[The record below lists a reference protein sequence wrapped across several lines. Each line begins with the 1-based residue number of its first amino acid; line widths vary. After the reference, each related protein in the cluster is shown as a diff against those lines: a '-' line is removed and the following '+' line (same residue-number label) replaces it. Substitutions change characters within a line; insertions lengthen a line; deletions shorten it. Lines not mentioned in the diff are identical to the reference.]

1 MREPGKT
8 SVMRERTSRLRAI
21 KSVIKSERIDSQE
34 TLLARLVAEGYSVTQ
49 ATLSRDLKLLKVG
62 KVSDGGDSYYYAL
75 PGEEQR
81 ESEKSLAQDVAR
93 GWVSIAFSHNIAVV
107 KTLAGHASSV
117 AYALDHLVLP
127 AVLGSVAGDDTIL
140 LVLREGKTREELL
153 ASLRARFPDMEIEGQ

>member
-1 MREPGKT
+1 
-8 SVMRERTSRLRAI
+8 MRERTSRLRAI

-34 TLLARLVAEGYSVTQ
+34 TLLARLVSEGYSVTK

-75 PGEEQR
+75 PGEEEQR

-93 GWVSIAFSHNIAVV
+93 GWVSIDFSQNLAVV
-107 KTLAGHASSV
+107 KTLAGHANSV
-117 AYALDHLVLP
+117 AYALDHLDLP

-140 LVLREGKTREELL
+140 LVLREGRTREELV
-153 ASLRARFPDMEIEGQ
+153 ASLRARFPDMEIEST